1 MREKTQAGYVL
12 GKTAATQDHWVPS
25 RMGTAACFCDSNK
38 NGGDNS
44 DDDNGETISYNVTH
58 QLIFPHPH
66 ELRTITSSFCLSE
79 AESLYTAQAGME
91 LRSLLSPPPEC
102 WDHWWAASTQVLP
115 LSSFADDETEQE
127 SK

>member
-12 GKTAATQDHWVPS
+12 GKTAATHDHWVPS
-25 RMGTAACFCDSNK
+25 RMGTAAYFRDSTK

-58 QLIFPHPH
+58 QLIIPHPH
-66 ELRTITSSFCLSE
+66 ELRTTTSSFCLSE

-91 LRSLLSPPPEC
+91 LRILLSPPPEC